1 MNINSALNTE
11 IAYIK
16 LCEVNLHTAISSDV
30 KSAIATITHNFKVSK
45 ALSEEG
51 IDLFLHSHLIQVIE
65 LSKNN
70 YGCFSGLR
78 SYQIAKTYLND
89 DHIIPILI
97 HHQLDESELSN
108 LVILDILISHT
119 VFGLDTKVWQL
130 DFSKILKNIDTK
142 ILKRFF
148 PAAKNRSTFAKLLK
162 ADRRTFLQNKKPI
175 KKIQSKLKSSSLE

>member
-1 MNINSALNTE
+1 MGYSSHA
-11 IAYIK
+11 
-16 LCEVNLHTAISSDV
+16 AISGDA
-30 KSAIATITHNFKVSK
+30 KSAIATITYNFKVPEV
-45 ALSEEG
+45 LTEEG

-70 YGCFSGLR
+70 YVCFSGLR

-89 DHIIPILI
+89 DHIIPVLI

-108 LVILDILISHT
+108 LAILDILISHT
-119 VFGLDTKVWQL
+119 VFGLDAKVWQL

-142 ILKRFF
+142 ILKIFF

-162 ADRRTFLQNKKPI
+162 ADRRTFLQNKKLI
-175 KKIQSKLKSSSLE
+175 TKIQSKLKSSSLK